1 MQGGYAQALQSAAI
15 ARFHSSRDQQ
25 TGKAMT
31 KPKTRRAGG
40 RTVSAKPASPRRPI
54 VSSAHLA
61 SEKLTALSEFE
72 FALMMSGNAFARW
85 IVRCMT
91 AAGQPDLAA
100 LDVMV
105 LHSVNHRDRPKR
117 LADLCLVLN
126 VEDSHTVNYGLKKMV
141 RLGLVNGER
150 RGKEIFYSTT
160 AKGRTLC
167 LEYRKIREE
176 LLGEAYAL
184 IGQPQMGQAQMGEGQ
199 ADLSRIA
206 ELMRILSGMY
216 DQAARAAAS
225 L

>member
-1 MQGGYAQALQSAAI
+1 MAKTKA
-15 ARFHSSRDQQ
+15 
-25 TGKAMT
+25 TGKRT
-31 KPKTRRAGG
+31 RAG
-40 RTVSAKPASPRRPI
+40 TTATAPRRPI

-141 RLGLVNGER
+141 RLGLVSGER

-160 AKGRTLC
+160 AKGRALC

-176 LLGEAYAL
+176 LLGEAYTL
-184 IGQPQMGQAQMGEGQ
+184 IGQPQIGRAQIGEGQ

-216 DQAARAAAS
+216 DQATRAAAS